1 MTNPNAAKRKKL
13 YLVNRDFQLRYT
25 GVAVIVGF
33 ASTVLTVL
41 LILFPL
47 YQFEILRI
55 PRFLPWPILA
65 MMAVAALA
73 NIFLV
78 GILGIFITH
87 RIAGPMYSLVR
98 EFRKIE
104 EGSWAGQM
112 RQRDGDDM
120 RYVVRNFNAMLASLT
135 ERLHQDINAL
145 KSAEEQLLA
154 AGDTDSAVQT
164 LTTLRHNL
172 EVRLAEDPPTKGDLG

>member
-1 MTNPNAAKRKKL
+1 MTKQKTPKRKKL

-25 GVAVIVGF
+25 GVAVLVGF
-33 ASTVLTVL
+33 STTILTIV

-55 PRFLPWPILA
+55 PRFLPWPILG
-65 MMAVAALA
+65 MMAIAAIA
-73 NIFLV
+73 NISLV

-104 EGSWAGQM
+104 EGSWAGEM

-135 ERLHQDINAL
+135 GRLRKDIETIKEL
-145 KSAEEQLLA
+145 EKKLQEGGEAEPL
-154 AGDTDSAVQT
+154 SKK
-164 LTTLRHNL
+164 
-172 EVRLAEDPPTKGDLG
+172 LAELRIDLETRLQEAPQSTGDLG